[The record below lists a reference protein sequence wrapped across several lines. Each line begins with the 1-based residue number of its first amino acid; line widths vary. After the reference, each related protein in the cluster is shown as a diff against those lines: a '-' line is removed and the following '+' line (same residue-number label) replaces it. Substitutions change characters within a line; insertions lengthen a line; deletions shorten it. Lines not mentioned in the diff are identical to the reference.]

1 MGEAKAVAAHD
12 LERGAAAAAVT
23 SVCMADVDVAKVAQP
38 NWRACRIRPSSHL
51 FYDCIRN

>member
-1 MGEAKAVAAHD
+1 MAAHG
-12 LERGAAAAAVT
+12 LNLVRRAAAAAVR
-23 SVCMADVDVAKVAQP
+23 SVCMVDVDVAAVAKVAQL

>member
-1 MGEAKAVAAHD
+1 MAAHGLD
-12 LERGAAAAAVT
+12 LVKRAAATVM
-23 SVCMADVDVAKVAQP
+23 SVCMADVDVAAVVKVAQP